1 MRALIADDEPVA
13 RKVLREELEV
23 AAPEVTIVGEAEDGE
38 SALRQIQLFRPDI
51 VFLDLQMPGMS
62 GFDVIRSLDR
72 RQMPVMIIVTA
83 YDQHAIEAF
92 NAGAVDYLLKPVSSE
107 RIIESVERV
116 ERILGKPGA
125 LAEHKSR
132 LHDAIESITP
142 AAPRKVVGRLGEEYF
157 LLRPEEVLAF
167 QADGDVVWIVTAK
180 QRYLATMTLRSL
192 QERLRGLP
200 FQRVHR
206 NALVNLSHIRKMAA
220 LSSQRWLL
228 TLHNSQEFIV
238 SKRQARAVREL
249 LER

>member
-23 AAPEVTIVGEAEDGE
+23 AAPDLTIVGEAEDGE
-38 SALRQIQLFRPDI
+38 SALRQIPLLRPDI

-83 YDQHAIEAF
+83 YDQHAIQAF
-92 NAGAVDYLLKPVSSE
+92 DAGAVDYLLKPVSAE
-107 RIIESVERV
+107 RLLESIGRA
-116 ERILGKPGA
+116 ERILGKQGG
-125 LAEHKSR
+125 LAEHASR
-132 LHDAIESITP
+132 LQRAMESIP
-142 AAPRKVVGRLGEEYF
+142 SANPRKVVGRIGEEYF

-167 QADGDVVWIVTAK
+167 QADGDLVWIITAK
-180 QRYLATMTLRSL
+180 QRYMATMTLRSL

-206 NALVNLSHIRKMAA
+206 NALVNLTHIRKMAA

-228 TLHNSQEFIV
+228 TLHNNQEFIV
-238 SKRQARAVREL
+238 SKRQARSVREL

>member
-23 AAPEVTIVGEAEDGE
+23 AAPDLTIVGEAEDGQ
-38 SALRQIQLFRPDI
+38 SALRQIQLLRPNV

-72 RQMPVMIIVTA
+72 RQMPVVIIVTA

-107 RIIESVERV
+107 RIRESIGRV
-116 ERILGKPGA
+116 ERILGKQGG
-125 LAEHKSR
+125 LAEHTSR
-132 LHDAIESITP
+132 LRSAIDSIPT
-142 AAPRKVVGRLGEEYF
+142 ASPRKLVGRIGEEYF

-167 QADGDVVWIVTAK
+167 QADGDIVWIVTAK

-192 QERLRGLP
+192 QEKLRGLP

-206 NALVNLSHIRKMAA
+206 NALVNLTHIRKMAA

-228 TLHNSQEFIV
+228 TLYNNQEFIV
-238 SKRQARAVREL
+238 SKRQARSVREL
-249 LER
+249 LDR